1 LVGITPEKRP
11 ATVRNFLNRAGWF
24 ATISAAIF
32 AMPLV
37 SFGANVSGAL
47 IGADGKPQ
55 ADRQVHFE
63 NRVTHDIFLAQTGAD
78 GSFSLDLPPGVYQ
91 LRSEY
96 GAAILPRI
104 EVQDADIAL
113 GRVKE
118 SSAFNPS
125 RLFTRQGVVR
135 GVLTTP
141 APATANI
148 PATEEVASS
157 PSTPAPSAAPTP
169 SAASSMSSSGR

>member
-1 LVGITPEKRP
+1 LIAITPKKRL
-11 ATVRNFLNRAGWF
+11 ASVRSFLNGAGLF
-24 ATISAAIF
+24 ALISAAIF
-32 AMPLV
+32 TLPLL
-37 SFGANVSGAL
+37 SFGATVSGVL
-47 IGADGKPQ
+47 IGSDGKPQ

-63 NRVTHDIFLAQTGAD
+63 DRVTHDIFLAQTGTD

-118 SSAFNPS
+118 SSAFDPF
-125 RLFTRQGVVR
+125 RLFSRQGVVR
-135 GVLTTP
+135 GILTTP
-141 APATANI
+141 APSTANI
-148 PATEEVASS
+148 PATEEMAGR
-157 PSTPAPSAAPTP
+157 PSTPAPSAASTP
-169 SAASSMSSSGR
+169 SAASSMSSSGK